1 MEQWR
6 DAASQQAEV
15 LASRVNA
22 LLSKG
27 QEFLRTELGVDLAI
41 KPELI
46 PPWVILLA
54 TCTGFV
60 LMLVVWAS
68 MCQALFKKRPTITVV
83 EDTVEVKRSASKP
96 VKSEEPKK
104 RRKRAEKKA
113 QPNGRAVTEEVQEE
127 DAIVSEARVPH
138 QQPPPPQSKNE
149 KAAETKKS
157 KKKAKQA
164 VKETVTA
171 VGKEPEEGTWETKVS
186 NKEKREQRKKDKS
199 SSDGSAS
206 PGGGGGGGGGTP
218 VSATPEQRKAS
229 AATPPANHKK
239 KKGESSKV
247 TAEKVNAVVSQVNKS
262 EAPSV
267 AAGVADSQAVKVPHT
282 VAPKTQGPWT
292 ATREAAPLWKTD
304 IDDSWTV
311 IDRVPSDLVSF
322 TKLGVGTAEPQ
333 LVDNVP
339 WLSQPKVDDEW
350 SGFNG
355 GSADPSSDWNAPSE
369 VWGNYEEPPPQPT
382 PVQEQPRSEPA
393 KANLLSGAAEEDDE
407 DDKDNGE
414 TAADGA
420 AKNKKRR
427 KKKKKAAE
435 EGETSQA
442 EVPEK
447 KVEPPTLLKDEKK
460 KKKPKQQQQPPA
472 QEHSAAAVAVEVQS
486 ERPVKDSTSAKPL
499 ATQVP
504 LKQPEGQA
512 TALANFPAP
521 TQQQKPEESQAAKL
535 SKKKKARRET

>member
-6 DAASQQAEV
+6 DAASQQAE
-15 LASRVNA
+15 LLSSRVTE

-27 QEFLRTELGVDLAI
+27 QEFLRTELGVDLPI

-68 MCQALFKKRPTITVV
+68 LCQALFKKRPATTVV
-83 EDTVEVKRSASKP
+83 EDTVEVKRSASKL

-104 RRKRAEKKA
+104 RKKKTEKA
-113 QPNGRAVTEEVQEE
+113 PQPNGRAVNEEVQEE
-127 DAIVSEARVPH
+127 DAIVSDDRVPH
-138 QQPPPPQSKNE
+138 QQPPPPQTKNE
-149 KAAETKKS
+149 KAVETKKS
-157 KKKAKQA
+157 KKKAKPA
-164 VKETVTA
+164 VKNTVTA

-206 PGGGGGGGGGTP
+206 PGGGGGGGTP

-247 TAEKVNAVVSQVNKS
+247 SADKVNAAVSQVNKN
-262 EAPSV
+262 EAQSV

-292 ATREAAPLWKTD
+292 AKREAAPMWKTD

-311 IDRVPSDLVSF
+311 IDRVPADLVSF
-322 TKLGVGTAEPQ
+322 TKVGVGAAEPQ

-339 WLSQPKVDDEW
+339 WISQPKVDNEW

-355 GSADPSSDWNAPSE
+355 GSADPGSDWNAPSE
-369 VWGNYEEPPPQPT
+369 VWGNYEESTPQPT
-382 PVQEQPRSEPA
+382 PVQAQPRSKPA
-393 KANLLSGAAEEDDE
+393 KSNLLSRAAEEDEDE
-407 DDKDNGE
+407 KDNGE
-414 TAADGA
+414 TADGA
-420 AKNKKRR
+420 TKNKKKR

-435 EGETSQA
+435 EGEIGQA

-447 KVEPPTLLKDEKK
+447 KVEPTTLLKDEKK
-460 KKKPKQQQQPPA
+460 KKKPKQQPPV
-472 QEHSAAAVAVEVQS
+472 QEHFAAAVEVQL
-486 ERPVKDSTSAKPL
+486 ERPAKGSASAKPL

-504 LKQPEGQA
+504 LKQPEGRA
-512 TALANFPAP
+512 TALVNFPAP